1 MDTNNL
7 ILILLIGLTA
17 GFLGGQI
24 MRTQGQG
31 IVGNMMVGVIGAIVG
46 GVLFNMM
53 GIAAAGLLGSIISAT
68 VGSVVLLAI
77 LGLFKQPS
85 A

>member
-1 MDTNNL
+1 MDMNNL
-7 ILILLIGLTA
+7 LLILLVGLVA

-24 MRTQGQG
+24 MRSESQG
-31 IVGNMMVGVIGAIVG
+31 IVGNMIVGVIGAALG

-68 VGSVVLLAI
+68 VGAVVLLGLI
-77 LGLFKQPS
+77 GLFRQPS